1 MGATP
6 PMLPQA
12 EVLIVEQAKISGYLL
27 DLDHKEGGPKA
38 KFFLKRG
45 FTPSAWETMAEA
57 LRQHGRTQPVTE
69 TSETRFGR
77 KFTVECQLT
86 TPDGR
91 NPCILTAWIQEGTRP
106 PRLVTA
112 HPNH

>member
-1 MGATP
+1 MAS
-6 PMLPQA
+6 LP
-12 EVLIVEQAKISGYLL
+12 ESDHLIVEQTKVVGYLL
-27 DLDHKEGGPKA
+27 ALDHPEGGAKA
-38 KFFLKRG
+38 KYFLKRG
-45 FTPSAWETMAEA
+45 FTHESWEAMAEA
-57 LRQHGRTQPVTE
+57 LKQHGRTQSITE

-77 KFTVECQLT
+77 KFTVECQIE

-91 NPCILTAWIQEGTRP
+91 DPCILTAWIQEGERP